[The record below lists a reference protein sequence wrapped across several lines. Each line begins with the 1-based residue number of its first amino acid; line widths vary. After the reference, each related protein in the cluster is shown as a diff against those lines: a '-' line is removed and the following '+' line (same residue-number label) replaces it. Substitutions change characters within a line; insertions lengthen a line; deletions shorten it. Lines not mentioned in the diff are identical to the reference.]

1 MIPGVCQKKGKTYR
15 RFRFYAVDPVTG
27 KRKRMDQYI
36 ALPAP
41 TDPRFAEELARV
53 NRNAESVDTRT
64 GPIHG
69 SFGALASEFRAALA
83 SGWTKKKKKIGPKAL
98 AANTMA
104 NYLRYVAMF
113 EGEALIWISKRG
125 ERKIVRDLP
134 VAGIRPAHIYQ
145 IRDTMADTPG
155 KANNWLNVLKLMLTF
170 AAERDWRADNPAV
183 DISPLPVGE
192 HDPWPAEVLG
202 RALQEASPMLRL
214 AIVSG
219 LCSGQRVSDVI
230 RIQHGWLK
238 SGIME
243 LSQVKTDVDV
253 AVPVHPWWREEIAKV
268 ERKSVTLLYDRA
280 GKPFTS
286 EDRIQER
293 MRVLMRELG
302 YVDDNNQIL
311 YTFHGLR
318 KNACCYLLETGLSD
332 TDVGAI
338 LGMTTETVRHY
349 GKRAR
354 AYTIAK
360 GAADKMLSV
369 AVKNMAR

>member
-1 MIPGVCQKKGKTYR
+1 MIPGICQIKGRTYR
-15 RFRFYAVDPVTG
+15 RFRYYVVDEKTG
-27 KRKRMDQYI
+27 KRKRMDRYI
-36 ALPAP
+36 ALPDP
-41 TDPRFAEELARV
+41 TDPRFAEELAKV
-53 NRNAESVDTRT
+53 NAEAEGTRQ

-69 SFGALASEFRAALA
+69 SFGALALEFRAALA
-83 SGWTKKKKKIGPKAL
+83 TGWTKKKKRKGAKAL
-98 AANTMA
+98 AANTLA

-113 EGEALIWISKRG
+113 EGEDLVYVSRRG
-125 ERKIVRDLP
+125 EEKIVRDLP

-145 IRDTMADTPG
+145 IRDTMAETPG

-170 AAERDWRADNPAV
+170 ATERDWRQDNPAI
-183 DISPLPVGE
+183 DISPLPIGE
-192 HDPWPAEVLG
+192 HEPWPAEVLE
-202 RALQEASPMLRL
+202 RALISASPMLRL
-214 AIVSG
+214 AIVTG

-253 AVPVHPWWREEIAKV
+253 AVPVHPWWKSEIARI
-268 ERKSVTLLYDRA
+268 ERKAITLLYDRS
-280 GKPFTS
+280 GKPFRS

-293 MRVLMRELG
+293 MRVLMRDLG
-302 YVDDNNQIL
+302 YVDEENQLL

-338 LGMTTETVRHY
+338 LGMTAETVRHY

-354 AYTIAK
+354 AYMIAK
-360 GAADKMLSV
+360 GAAEKMTKISITS
-369 AVKNMAR
+369 MTR